1 MFSVFGRDLHW
12 VRLAGSLIAIVAI
25 LQIIASL
32 ALMSDAWDALNNFNR
47 CSPQD
52 SGICGEALYRI
63 TTVQVWAG
71 QAKVDL
77 SQTLRIF
84 VGPVAQLFGWL
95 VILIIGIL
103 LYRSPV
109 VAVQQ
114 SEEARAHKKKTA

>member
-1 MFSVFGRDLHW
+1 
-12 VRLAGSLIAIVAI
+12 
-25 LQIIASL
+25 
-32 ALMSDAWDALNNFNR
+32 LNNFNH

-77 SQTLRIF
+77 SQTIRIF

-95 VILIIGIL
+95 VILIVGIL
-103 LYRSPV
+103 LYRSPM

-114 SEEARAHKKKTA
+114 SEEIKAARKK